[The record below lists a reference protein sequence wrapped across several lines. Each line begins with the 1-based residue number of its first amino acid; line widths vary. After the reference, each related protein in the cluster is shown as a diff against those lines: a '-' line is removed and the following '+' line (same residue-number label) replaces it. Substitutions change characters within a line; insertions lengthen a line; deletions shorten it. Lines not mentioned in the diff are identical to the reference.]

1 MFRKLIGV
9 FTAVAAAGLLVGV
22 AWASGDEAGSDS
34 RSDSIALSA
43 RSDVSSSAPQ
53 ETASDGTIDRPT
65 SPSGEGSTSSTID
78 DRSTDNTVGSS
89 TDVTIVDRSSTS
101 TSLNSTTSTSLDAG
115 SSSSTSSTIEDHST
129 VPVTTEPQTYD
140 VHGAG
145 SVTIQLVAGE
155 LVLVDAGAAAGW
167 TIEVDESDGRD
178 IRVEFENS
186 DSDARF
192 EAKTRDGEVRV
203 EIRRD

>member
-22 AWASGDEAGSDS
+22 AWASGDEAGNDS

-43 RSDVSSSAPQ
+43 GSDVSSSAPQ
-53 ETASDGTIDRPT
+53 GTASDGTFDRPT
-65 SPSGEGSTSSTID
+65 STSGEGSTSSTID

-101 TSLNSTTSTSLDAG
+101 TSVDSTTSTTLDAG
-115 SSSSTSSTIEDHST
+115 SSSSTSSTIDDHST
-129 VPVTTEPQTYD
+129 VPVTTEPRIYD

-145 SVTIQLVAGE
+145 SVTVQLVDGK

-167 TIEVDESDGRD
+167 TIEVDKSDGRD
-178 IRVEFENS
+178 IRVEFENG

-192 EAKTRDGEVRV
+192 EAKIRDGEVRV